1 MSHPGFAARRFRPS
15 LGALQAL
22 DFGLRVRVESS
33 SSQPG
38 LFCGAERLS
47 VQDLASELSE
57 AISGLRVRSYR
68 VRGEL
73 EQVVSALMVNVEC
86 GFWPQAE
93 RAASDLAGLLGLAR
107 KRRLADPEL
116 CSRGEGCARRVAGLC
131 GQEVR

>member
-1 MSHPGFAARRFRPS
+1 MSHPGVAARRFRPS

-22 DFGLRVRVESS
+22 DFGLRVRVKP
-33 SSQPG
+33 SQPC

-47 VQDLASELSE
+47 VQDLVSELSE
-57 AISGLRVRSYR
+57 AVSGLRVRSYR

-93 RAASDLAGLLGLAR
+93 RAASDLAGLE
-107 KRRLADPEL
+107 PSQWEL
-116 CSRGEGCARRVAGLC
+116 DLP
-131 GQEVR
+131 

>member
-1 MSHPGFAARRFRPS
+1 MSHPGVAARRFRPS

-22 DFGLRVRVESS
+22 DFGLRVRVESA
-33 SSQPG
+33 SQPG

-47 VQDLASELSE
+47 VQDLVSELSE
-57 AISGLRVRSYR
+57 AVSGLRVRSYR
-68 VRGEL
+68 VRGGL

-116 CSRGEGCARRVAGLC
+116 CSCGEGSAKRIAGLC
-131 GQEVR
+131 RQGVR